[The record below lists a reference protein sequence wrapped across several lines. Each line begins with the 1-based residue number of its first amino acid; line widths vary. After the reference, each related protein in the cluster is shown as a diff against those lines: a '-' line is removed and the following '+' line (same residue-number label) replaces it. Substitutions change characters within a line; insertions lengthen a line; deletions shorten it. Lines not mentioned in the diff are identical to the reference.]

1 MAVQAGSA
9 RCLELLLTWDVQDPG
24 SGQTGRQTGRDTG
37 ERAAHVQQ
45 AVCHMVDQDGQTLA
59 HMAAAQHNPV
69 IISTSNFINKYRM
82 LKIMELKSESFPL
95 YTIYDNDFLSFFFK
109 LMF

>member
-1 MAVQAGSA
+1 MAVQAGST

-24 SGQTGRQTGRDTG
+24 SGQTGRREGRDTG

-69 IISTSNFINKYRM
+69 IISTSFFV
-82 LKIMELKSESFPL
+82 KIKLCVIQVCELSCYALLHVAFPQNIKH
-95 YTIYDNDFLSFFFK
+95 YYY
-109 LMF
+109 

>member
-9 RCLELLLTWDVQDPG
+9 RCLELLLTWDVQDPV
-24 SGQTGRQTGRDTG
+24 SGQTGRDAG

-69 IISTSNFINKYRM
+69 IISTGFFINKYRL

-95 YTIYDNDFLSFFFK
+95 YTIYDNDFLSYF
-109 LMF
+109 